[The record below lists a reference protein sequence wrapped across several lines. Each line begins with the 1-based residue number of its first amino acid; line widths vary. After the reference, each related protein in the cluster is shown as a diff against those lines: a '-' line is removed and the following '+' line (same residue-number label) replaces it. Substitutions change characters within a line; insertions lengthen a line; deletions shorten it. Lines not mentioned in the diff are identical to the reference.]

1 MQATDDSALLRQYA
15 ENHSD
20 EAFAL
25 LVAQH
30 INLVYSVALRQV
42 GNPHQAE
49 EITQAVFIILA
60 KKAAELRHNKALSSW
75 LFQAAHLTA
84 NNFVRSEIRRHCREQ
99 EAFVQSG
106 LNESGT
112 RIWASIAPSLDTAIA
127 GLNEKDRRAIV
138 LRFYEG
144 RNLRE
149 VGVALGASEEA
160 AKKRV
165 TRALEKL
172 QRFFLKR
179 GVTSTTEILAG
190 AISANSVQAAPT
202 MLAKSVTAVA
212 LAKGVAAS
220 TSTLTLIKGALKIMA
235 WTKAKTAIV
244 GGVVV
249 LLAVG
254 TTTVTVKE
262 IHDHRMYSWEVP
274 NPDIKVLEQAPPQ
287 VTIFPAKFLKSGGG
301 GWAAE
306 GGRVLGISAGII
318 DMLEAAYATQARMV
332 FTTELP
338 QDKYDFIANLPTGTA
353 QVLQTEIKRRFGLVG
368 RLETIETNV
377 LVLTVKYP
385 NAQGLKPNRTR
396 VRSMLNPQFGEYS
409 CINQPISGLTYFLEL
424 YLGTPIVDRTG
435 LEGGFDMD
443 VKWNDTDKANR
454 NVDGLKQAL
463 MDQLGLELVPGSEP
477 VEMLVVEKVK

>member
-1 MQATDDSALLRQYA
+1 MQATDDSALLRQYV

-49 EITQAVFIILA
+49 EITQAVFIVLA

-84 NNFVRSEIRRHCREQ
+84 NNFVRSEIRRHYREQ
-99 EAFVQSG
+99 EAFMQSG

-112 RIWASIAPSLDTAIA
+112 GIWASIAPSLDTAVA

-172 QRFFLKR
+172 QRFFLKH

-190 AISANSVQAAPT
+190 AISANSVQAAPVA
-202 MLAKSVTAVA
+202 LAKSVSAVA
-212 LAKGVAAS
+212 MTKGVAAS
-220 TSTLTLIKGALKIMA
+220 GSTLTLIKGALKIMA
-235 WTKAKTAIV
+235 WTKAKTIIV
-244 GGVVV
+244 VGAGV
-249 LLAVG
+249 LLATG
-254 TTTVTVKE
+254 TATVTVKE
-262 IHDHRMYSWEVP
+262 IHDYRMYSWEVP
-274 NPDIKVLEQAPPQ
+274 NPNIGLLEQAPPQ

-301 GWAAE
+301 GWAANN
-306 GGRVLGISAGII
+306 GRVLGISAGIM
-318 DMLEAAYATQARMV
+318 DMLEAAYTTQSRMV
-332 FTTELP
+332 IATELP
-338 QDKYDFIANLPTGTA
+338 QKRYDFIANLPNGTA
-353 QVLQTEIKRRFGLVG
+353 QTLQAEIKKRFGLVG
-368 RLETIETNV
+368 RREMIETNV
-377 LVLTVKYP
+377 LILTVRHS
-385 NAQGLKPNRTR
+385 NAPGLKPNRTGGHNN
-396 VRSMLNPQFGEYS
+396 NPQFGEYS
-409 CINQPISGLTYFLEL
+409 CVNQPISALTYFLEL
-424 YLGTPIVDRTG
+424 YLGTPVIDRTG
-435 LEGGFDMD
+435 LAGRFDMN
-443 VKWNDTDKANR
+443 VKWDDTDKANR

-463 MDQLGLELVPGSEP
+463 LDQLGLELVPSREP
-477 VEMLVVEKVK
+477 IEMLVVEKVK